1 MTISRKVKN
10 ERKIKMKRNKIKM
23 LAMLLTAVLLVVP
36 FSFCTTAEEITPYY
50 NNTVSTDTCMQID
63 DNGLLTIAYGYF
75 GITSKTTHAVITTYV
90 EKRFLGVFWSRVDIG
105 TTDNQWVDTIYDY
118 RYNGERNYQLSK
130 SGTYR
135 VKVTYTIYG
144 SGGAADVV
152 EYEGT
157 DSY

>member
-1 MTISRKVKN
+1 MKN
-10 ERKIKMKRNKIKM
+10 KQKKI
-23 LAMLLTAVLLVVP
+23 LAMLLTAVLLIVP
-36 FSFCTTAEEITPYY
+36 FSTSICAEEITPYY
-50 NNTVSTDTCMQID
+50 NNTASTSTGMGID
-63 DNGLLTIAYGYF
+63 ANGLLTISYRYAGYQAVA
-75 GITSKTTHAVITTYV
+75 THAVITTYV
-90 EKRFLGVFWSRVDIG
+90 EKRFLGLFWSRVDIG

-118 RYNGERNYQLSK
+118 RYNGSRTFQLSK

-144 SGGAADVV
+144 SGGAADVI

>member
-1 MTISRKVKN
+1 MKGSK
-10 ERKIKMKRNKIKM
+10 KMKKKRIKVSAIL
-23 LAMLLTAVLLVVP
+23 LAVVLLMVP
-36 FSFCTTAEEITPYY
+36 FTVCVCAEQATPYY
-50 NNTVSTDTCMQID
+50 NNTVSTDTGMLID
-63 DNGLLTIAYGYF
+63 DNGLLTIAYGYM
-75 GITSKTTHAVITTYV
+75 GIPSKTTHAVITTYV

-105 TTDNQWVDTIYDY
+105 TTDNQWVDTINNYYYDGG
-118 RYNGERNYQLSK
+118 RDYQLSK